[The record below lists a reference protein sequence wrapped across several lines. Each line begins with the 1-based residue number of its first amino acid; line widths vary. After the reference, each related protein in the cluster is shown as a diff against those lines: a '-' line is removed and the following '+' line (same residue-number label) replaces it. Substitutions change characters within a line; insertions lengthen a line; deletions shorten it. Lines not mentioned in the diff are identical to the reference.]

1 MITFFR
7 KIRFDLMGKNP
18 PDGRAGKTGTYLKYA
33 IGEVVLVVIGILIAL
48 QINNWNEESKDKL
61 IERNYLISLKKE
73 MEFNIQIAL
82 DQILFNDFQIKNGK
96 LVLACLDDN
105 FHPNS
110 MELAIAI
117 EHIGWNNTINYTRDV
132 WGELYSTGN
141 IGIIRNNVIKSKLT
155 SLYKDMSQIIEF
167 QEQEYSKYN
176 FGYRRLVGD
185 VLSHS
190 IRLNI
195 FENLEPTEY
204 TGELITIP
212 NQDRIIEKLKD
223 LEGLNGYLVDIIST
237 RVTSNNFMVDEIEQ
251 MKNIVVL
258 IDEELK

>member
-1 MITFFR
+1 
-7 KIRFDLMGKNP
+7 
-18 PDGRAGKTGTYLKYA
+18 
-33 IGEVVLVVIGILIAL
+33 
-48 QINNWNEESKDKL
+48 
-61 IERNYLISLKKE
+61 
-73 MEFNIQIAL
+73 
-82 DQILFNDFQIKNGK
+82 
-96 LVLACLDDN
+96 
-105 FHPNS
+105 
-110 MELAIAI
+110 MELAIAK
-117 EHIGWNNTINYTRDV
+117 EHIGWNSTINYARDV

-155 SLYKDMSQIIEF
+155 SLYKDMSQIIVF
-167 QEQEYSKYN
+167 LEQEYSKYN

-195 FENLEPTEY
+195 IENLEPTEY
-204 TGELITIP
+204 TGELINIP
-212 NQDRIIEKLKD
+212 NQDGIIEKLKD

-237 RVTSNNFMVDEIEQ
+237 RVTSNKFMVDEIEQ